1 MSKATK
7 KTVPPPKEIKRT
19 QKPLK
24 KDAKVEFTK
33 LIDALLTV
41 PPPPKKEKKK

>member
-1 MSKATK
+1 MSKGK
-7 KTVPPPKEIKRT
+7 KTIPPPKEIKRT

-24 KDAKVEFTK
+24 KDMEVNFTR
-33 LIDALLTV
+33 IVDALLTV